1 MTQDKQSRD
10 IDNMSCVVDIGCPV
24 NSRSCRCPFHC
35 TLPGLRDD
43 GASNLRRW
51 AELHCAQ
58 SVVFRGA
65 DGLVRGRRGKAPHDR
80 EFRAQRPHLSMAID
94 VPLHGRWLTPT
105 SLQGGPRRG
114 DRWQVSKWSDRCPS
128 SNSAQRLRAHPARR
142 CMRQRTTRTSE
153 LSRSADNRT
162 HQFQRGLMNMLGRHA
177 EMSGA
182 RDKPSRKWV
191 NRCTGAI
198 DAQAQPVYRAY
209 RPWRG
214 RALLRQPLHRH
225 QRRKNRVL
233 CECSPP
239 LWAHCVNISS
249 RRCGNFCTHA

>member
-1 MTQDKQSRD
+1 
-10 IDNMSCVVDIGCPV
+10 VH
-24 NSRSCRCPFHC
+24 SRSFSGAPTGLSAGVEEKLRTIASFARSVRTTPWPSMCRCMGA
-35 TLPGLRDD
+35 GL
-43 GASNLRRW
+43 
-51 AELHCAQ
+51 H
-58 SVVFRGA
+58 
-65 DGLVRGRRGKAPHDR
+65 
-80 EFRAQRPHLSMAID
+80 
-94 VPLHGRWLTPT
+94 
-105 SLQGGPRRG
+105 GPRRG

-198 DAQAQPVYRAY
+198 DAQAQPIYRAY

-233 CECSPP
+233 CGCSSP
-239 LWAHCVNISS
+239 LWAHRVNISS